1 MKKSVTKFGLIGAGI
16 MAVLALIP
24 IMFNSGEPDF
34 KWGQV
39 IGYASMIIA
48 LSTVFL
54 GIKSYRDNHQAGI
67 ISFGKAFQVGFLI
80 SLFAC
85 AIYVIVWMIYL
96 TTDSGMEMMDKY
108 MAFSIEQMET
118 QGASAT
124 ELQAHRDK
132 MESFNEMYKN
142 PLVRIGFTLLEIL
155 PVSLI
160 ITLISSLILKRGK

>member
-1 MKKSVTKFGLIGAGI
+1 MKKTITKFGLIGAAI
-16 MAVLALIP
+16 MAVLSLMP
-24 IMFNSGEPDF
+24 ILLSSGEPDF
-34 KWGQV
+34 KMGQV
-39 IGYASMIIA
+39 IGYTTMIIA

-67 ISFGKAFQVGFLI
+67 ISFGKAFKVGFLI

-85 AIYVIVWMIYL
+85 AVYVIVWMIYL
-96 TTDSGMEMMDKY
+96 QTDAGMELMDKY
-108 MAFSIEQMET
+108 FVHSIEQMEDK
-118 QGASAT
+118 GASA
-124 ELQAHRDK
+124 EEVQEYREK

-142 PLVRIGFTLLEIL
+142 PFVKIGFTLLEIL